1 MLEILA
7 YIVLGIIY
15 ICLQIV
21 PIFYILTTFSDK
33 EIRKNIKFE
42 QWLLIPILILL
53 MMIPFIGAVIGVLF
67 DEDNKWIRYISIFA
81 TYILFIIMII
91 KILL

>member
-1 MLEILA
+1 MINILLYVA
-7 YIVLGIIY
+7 LGILY

-21 PIFYILTTFSDK
+21 PIFYVLTALLDK
-33 EIRKNIKFE
+33 EFRRDIKFE

-53 MMIPFIGAVIGVLF
+53 MMIPFIGAVIGILF

-81 TYILFIIMII
+81 TYILLITMII